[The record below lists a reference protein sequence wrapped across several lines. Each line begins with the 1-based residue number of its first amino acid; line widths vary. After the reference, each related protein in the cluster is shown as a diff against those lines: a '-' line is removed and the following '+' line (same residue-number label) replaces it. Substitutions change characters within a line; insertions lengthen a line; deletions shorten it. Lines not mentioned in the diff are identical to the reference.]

1 MIYQTSNYA
10 IIFKKMDLEEI
21 KKELLEILYK
31 KSFILSSDSI
41 FVLSSGRKSNYYIDC
56 KKTTL
61 SPKGAY
67 LIGNI
72 IFEKIKEMKIDGI
85 GGLTLG
91 ADPIA
96 LSVSL
101 ISYINNHPIPAFVV
115 RKEPKSH
122 GTIRWIEGDIKP
134 GGSVVVLDDVITSGS
149 STMRAIRLLEEEGF
163 SVAKVIALVDRKEG
177 ARRNIERMGL
187 ELEALFTVD
196 DLMEI
201 SV

>member
-1 MIYQTSNYA
+1 MLKYSKETN
-10 IIFKKMDLEEI
+10 LEEF
-21 KKELLEILYK
+21 KRELLEILYS
-31 KSFILSSDSI
+31 KSFILNSDSI

-61 SPKGAY
+61 NPKGAY

-72 IFEKIKEMKIDGI
+72 IFEKIKKIKIDGI

-101 ISYINNHPIPAFVV
+101 ISHINNHPIPAFVV

-122 GTIRWIEGDIKP
+122 GTIRWIEGDLKA
-134 GGSVVVLDDVITSGS
+134 GGSVVVVDDVMTSGG
-149 STMRAIRLLEEEGF
+149 STMKAIKLLEEEGF
-163 SVAKVIALVDRKEG
+163 KIAKVIALVDRNEG
-177 ARRNIERMGL
+177 ARKNIEGMGY
-187 ELEALFTVD
+187 ELDTVFTVD

-201 SV
+201 RG